1 LDCAISVPPLIFP
14 SSFSTNVITPDLF
27 QLGSPSRPADQQQKQ
42 VKDRINS
49 TFAGSTLASPSS
61 SGIMSGLGNLTI
73 GASSASSSDASPI
86 FVQQRQTTGINKKN
100 LLESTLRQLQD
111 ATQAKYQQIRRNH
124 MNKR

>member
-1 LDCAISVPPLIFP
+1 LVCAISVPPLIFP
-14 SSFSTNVITPDLF
+14 SSCSTNVITPDLF
-27 QLGSPSRPADQQQKQ
+27 QLGSPSRPADLQQKQ

-73 GASSASSSDASPI
+73 GASSASSSSPI
-86 FVQQRQTTGINKKN
+86 FVQQRQTISIDKKN

-124 MNKR
+124 MNKC